1 MIRQRT
7 IKQSVQET
15 GIGLHKGEKV
25 TMTLRPAPA
34 NTGIVFR
41 RVDLEPHVDIPSR
54 ANAVGNTMLCTCLNN
69 EDGVTIQ
76 TVEHLASALA
86 GLGID
91 NIIVEVDSNEL
102 PIMDGSA
109 SPFVFLL
116 QSAGIEE
123 LNAPKQFIRI
133 KKPVRVE
140 DGDKWAELVP
150 YDGFRVDFQ
159 IDFDH
164 PVISQT
170 RQHMTMDFDSCSYVN
185 EVSRARTFGFMRDI
199 EYLQSQNLVLG
210 GSFDNAIVLDDY
222 RILNEEGLRFENEFV
237 THKVLDAI
245 GDLALAGAPIL
256 GCYRSYRGGHKLN
269 SLVLQALLA
278 DRSAFDFVEANTSHD
293 RVNQADLVAVSVPAF
308 AAVLS

>member
-41 RVDLEPHVDIPSR
+41 RIDLDPFVDIPSR
-54 ANAVGNTMLCTCLNN
+54 ADAVGNTMLCTCLNN
-69 EDGVTIQ
+69 EDGVSIH

-91 NIIVEVDSNEL
+91 NIIVEVNSNEL

-123 LNAPKQFIRI
+123 LNAPKRFIQI
-133 KKPVRVE
+133 KKPIRVE
-140 DGDKWAELVP
+140 DGDKWAELRP
-150 YDGFRVDFQ
+150 YDGFRVDFR

-170 RQHMTMDFDSCSYVN
+170 RQHMVMDFSSSSYV
-185 EVSRARTFGFMRDI
+185 EEISRARTFGFMRDL
-199 EYLQSQNLVLG
+199 EYMNANNLALG
-210 GSFDNAIVLDDY
+210 GSMENAVALDEFRVL
-222 RILNEEGLRFENEFV
+222 NPEGLRYDDEFLK
-237 THKVLDAI
+237 HKILDAV
-245 GDLALAGAPIL
+245 GDLYLGGHSIIGELNAYKTGHGLNNKLLNAMLAQQDCWEYVTYESNEEAPIR
-256 GCYRSYRGGHKLN
+256 YAEP
-269 SLVLQALLA
+269 VLA
-278 DRSAFDFVEANTSHD
+278 
-293 RVNQADLVAVSVPAF
+293 
-308 AAVLS
+308 

>member
-7 IKQSVQET
+7 IKHPVQET

-116 QSAGIEE
+116 QSA
-123 LNAPKQFIRI
+123 A
-133 KKPVRVE
+133 
-140 DGDKWAELVP
+140 AA
-150 YDGFRVDFQ
+150 GFLQLSVCD
-159 IDFDH
+159 
-164 PVISQT
+164 SQPRYKSRSPPAAST
-170 RQHMTMDFDSCSYVN
+170 YLGNYAAANHFPFFCLCCIAIQGAHWSLPHFTTVLHMQV
-185 EVSRARTFGFMRDI
+185 
-199 EYLQSQNLVLG
+199 
-210 GSFDNAIVLDDY
+210 
-222 RILNEEGLRFENEFV
+222 
-237 THKVLDAI
+237 
-245 GDLALAGAPIL
+245 
-256 GCYRSYRGGHKLN
+256 
-269 SLVLQALLA
+269 
-278 DRSAFDFVEANTSHD
+278 
-293 RVNQADLVAVSVPAF
+293 
-308 AAVLS
+308 

>member
-1 MIRQRT
+1 MIKQRT

-15 GIGLHKGEKV
+15 GIGLHKGDKV

-41 RVDLEPHVDIPSR
+41 RVDLEPYADIPAR
-54 ANAVGNTMLCTCLNN
+54 ANAVGDTMLCTCVSN
-69 EDGVTIQ
+69 EQGVTIS

-109 SPFVFLL
+109 SPFIFLL

-123 LNAPKQFIRI
+123 LNAPKRFIKI
-133 KKPVRVE
+133 TKPVRVK
-140 DGDKWAELVP
+140 DGDKWAELRP
-150 YDGFRVDFQ
+150 YDGFRVDFR

-170 RQHMTMDFDSCSYVN
+170 RQHMVLDFDSNSYVS
-185 EVSRARTFGFMRDI
+185 EVSRARTFGFMKDI
-199 EYLQSQNLVLG
+199 EYMHAHNLALG
-210 GSFDNAIVLDDY
+210 GSMENAVALDEYRVL
-222 RILNEEGLRFENEFV
+222 NPEGLRYSDEFLK
-237 THKVLDAI
+237 HKILDAI
-245 GDLALAGAPIL
+245 GDLYLGGHSIIGELVAYKTGHGLNNKLLNALLNDTKAWEFVGYDTPEEMPIRFASPIL
-256 GCYRSYRGGHKLN
+256 
-269 SLVLQALLA
+269 
-278 DRSAFDFVEANTSHD
+278 AN
-293 RVNQADLVAVSVPAF
+293 
-308 AAVLS
+308 

>member
-1 MIRQRT
+1 MIKQRT

-15 GIGLHKGEKV
+15 GIGLHKGDKV

-41 RVDLEPHVDIPSR
+41 RVDLEPYADIPAR
-54 ANAVGNTMLCTCLNN
+54 ANAVGDTMLCTCISN
-69 EDGVTIQ
+69 EQGATIS

-109 SPFVFLL
+109 SPFIFLL

-123 LNAPKQFIRI
+123 LNAAKRFI
-133 KKPVRVE
+133 KVTKPVKVK
-140 DGDKWAELVP
+140 DGDKWAELRP
-150 YDGFRVDFQ
+150 YDGFRVDFR

-170 RQHMTMDFDSCSYVN
+170 RQHMVLDFDSSSYVN
-185 EVSRARTFGFMRDI
+185 EVSRARTFGFMKDI
-199 EYLQSQNLVLG
+199 EYMHSHNLALG
-210 GSFDNAIVLDDY
+210 GSMENAVALDEYRVL
-222 RILNEEGLRFENEFV
+222 NPEGLRYSDEFLK
-237 THKVLDAI
+237 HKILDAI
-245 GDLALAGAPIL
+245 GDLYLGGHSIIGELVAYKTGHGLNNKLLNALLNDKKAWEFVSYDSPEEMPIQFASPIL
-256 GCYRSYRGGHKLN
+256 AS
-269 SLVLQALLA
+269 
-278 DRSAFDFVEANTSHD
+278 
-293 RVNQADLVAVSVPAF
+293 
-308 AAVLS
+308 

>member
-7 IKQSVQET
+7 IKHPVQET

-41 RVDLEPHVDIPSR
+41 RTDLEPFVDIPAR
-54 ANAVGNTMLCTCLNN
+54 ANAVGNTVLCTCVNN
-69 EDGVTIQ
+69 EDGVSIH

-91 NIIVEVDSNEL
+91 NIIVEVNSHEL

-109 SPFVFLL
+109 SPFIFLL

-123 LNAPKQFIRI
+123 LNAPKRFIRI

-150 YDGFRVDFQ
+150 HDGFRVDFK
-159 IDFDH
+159 IDF
-164 PVISQT
+164 VI
-170 RQHMTMDFDSCSYVN
+170 
-185 EVSRARTFGFMRDI
+185 I
-199 EYLQSQNLVLG
+199 
-210 GSFDNAIVLDDY
+210 I
-222 RILNEEGLRFENEFV
+222 FV
-237 THKVLDAI
+237 
-245 GDLALAGAPIL
+245 
-256 GCYRSYRGGHKLN
+256 YFRYS
-269 SLVLQALLA
+269 
-278 DRSAFDFVEANTSHD
+278 
-293 RVNQADLVAVSVPAF
+293 
-308 AAVLS
+308 

>member
-1 MIRQRT
+1 MINQRT

-41 RVDLEPHVDIPSR
+41 RVDLTPHVDIPAR
-54 ANAVGNTMLCTCLNN
+54 ANAVGDTMLCTCLSNT
-69 EDGVTIQ
+69 DGVSIH

-91 NIIVEVDSNEL
+91 NIIIEVDSHEL

-116 QSAGIEE
+116 QSAGIED
-123 LNAPKQFIRI
+123 LPAAKQFIKVKQPI
-133 KKPVRVE
+133 CVK
-140 DGDKWAELVP
+140 DGDKWAELRP
-150 YDGFRVDFQ
+150 FDGFKVDFK

-170 RQHMTMDFDSCSYVN
+170 RQHMVMDFDSSSYVN
-185 EVSRARTFGFMRDI
+185 EVSRARTFGFMRDL
-199 EYLQSQNLVLG
+199 EYMNAHNLALG
-210 GSFDNAIVLDDY
+210 GSMENAVALDEYRVL
-222 RILNEEGLRFENEFV
+222 NPEGLRYDDEFLKHKILDAVGDLYLCGHSIIGELHAYKTGHGLNNKLLNAMLASQDCWEFV
-237 THKVLDAI
+237 TYESAEE
-245 GDLALAGAPIL
+245 API
-256 GCYRSYRGGHKLN
+256 SFTEPV
-269 SLVLQALLA
+269 LV
-278 DRSAFDFVEANTSHD
+278 
-293 RVNQADLVAVSVPAF
+293 
-308 AAVLS
+308 

>member
-1 MIRQRT
+1 MIKQRT

-15 GIGLHKGEKV
+15 GIGLHKGDKV

-41 RVDLEPHVDIPSR
+41 RVDLEPYADIPAR
-54 ANAVGNTMLCTCLNN
+54 ANGVGDTMLCTCISN
-69 EDGVTIQ
+69 EQGVTIS

-109 SPFVFLL
+109 SPFIFLL

-123 LNAPKQFIRI
+123 LNAAKRFIKI
-133 KKPVRVE
+133 KRPVKVK
-140 DGDKWAELVP
+140 DGDKWAELRP
-150 YDGFRVDFQ
+150 YDGFRVDFR

-170 RQHMTMDFDSCSYVN
+170 RQHMVLDFDSSSYVN
-185 EVSRARTFGFMRDI
+185 EVSRARTFGFMKDL
-199 EYLQSQNLVLG
+199 EYMHAHNLALG
-210 GSFDNAIVLDDY
+210 GSMENAVALDEYRVL
-222 RILNEEGLRFENEFV
+222 NPEGLRYSDEFLK
-237 THKVLDAI
+237 HKILDAI
-245 GDLALAGAPIL
+245 GDLYL
-256 GCYRSYRGGHKLN
+256 GGHSIIGELVAYKTGHGLNNKLLN
-269 SLVLQALLA
+269 ALLNDSKA
-278 DRSAFDFVEANTSHD
+278 WEFVSYDTPEEMPIH
-293 RVNQADLVAVSVPAF
+293 F
-308 AAVLS
+308 AAPLLAN

>member
-1 MIRQRT
+1 MIKQRT
-7 IKQSVQET
+7 IKHSVQET

-41 RVDLEPHVDIPSR
+41 RVDLVPHMDIPAR
-54 ANAVGNTMLCTCLNN
+54 ANAVGDTMLCTCITNQQ
-69 EDGVTIQ
+69 GASIS

-91 NIIVEVDSNEL
+91 NIIVEVDSDEL

-123 LNAPKQFIRI
+123 LPAKKRFIRV

-140 DGDKWAELVP
+140 DGDKWAEFLP
-150 YDGFRVDFQ
+150 YDGFRVDFR

-170 RQHMTMDFDSCSYVN
+170 RQHMVLDFSSASYVD
-185 EVSRARTFGFMRDI
+185 EVSRARTFGFMKDL
-199 EYLQSQNLVLG
+199 EYMNAHNLALG
-210 GSFDNAIVLDDY
+210 GSMENAVALDEFRVL
-222 RILNEEGLRFENEFV
+222 NPEGLRYDDEFLK
-237 THKVLDAI
+237 HKILDAV
-245 GDLALAGAPIL
+245 GDIYL
-256 GCYRSYRGGHKLN
+256 GGHSIIGELKAYKSGHGLNNKLLN
-269 SLVLQALLA
+269 ALLKQT
-278 DRSAFDFVEANTSHD
+278 DSWEYISFDSDDKLPIRFIEPVMA
-293 RVNQADLVAVSVPAF
+293 
-308 AAVLS
+308 

>member
-140 DGDKWAELVP
+140 EGDKWAELVP

-185 EVSRARTFGFMRDI
+185 EVSRARTFGFMRDL
-199 EYLQSQNLVLG
+199 EYMNANNLALG
-210 GSFDNAIVLDDY
+210 GSMENAVQQSTPMDPPRLQHKTPMVPQWQTPWPNMTNPGKWVPRGTTTITTQWPIRTPVPP
-222 RILNEEGLRFENEFV
+222 V
-237 THKVLDAI
+237 TTVKSPPRLLLEVA
-245 GDLALAGAPIL
+245 
-256 GCYRSYRGGHKLN
+256 S
-269 SLVLQALLA
+269 ALLQ
-278 DRSAFDFVEANTSHD
+278 SF
-293 RVNQADLVAVSVPAF
+293 
-308 AAVLS
+308 

>member
-7 IKQSVQET
+7 IKHPVQET

-41 RVDLEPHVDIPSR
+41 RTDLEPFVDIPAR
-54 ANAVGNTMLCTCLNN
+54 ANAVGNTVLCTCVNN
-69 EDGVTIQ
+69 EDGVSVH

-91 NIIVEVDSNEL
+91 NIIIEVDSNEL

-109 SPFVFLL
+109 SPFIFLL

-123 LNAPKQFIRI
+123 LNAPKRFIRI

-150 YDGFRVDFQ
+150 HDGFRVDFK

-170 RQHMTMDFDSCSYVN
+170 RQHMVLDFDSVSYVN
-185 EVSRARTFGFMRDI
+185 EVSRARTFGFMRDV
-199 EYLQSQNLVLG
+199 EYMNANNLALG
-210 GSFDNAIVLDDY
+210 ASMENAVALDEF
-222 RILNEEGLRFENEFV
+222 RILNPEGLRYDDEFLKHKILDAVGDLYLGGHSIIGELRAFKTGHGLNNKLLNQVLAMEDAWEFV
-237 THKVLDAI
+237 TYENQEELPIRYAEPVLA
-245 GDLALAGAPIL
+245 
-256 GCYRSYRGGHKLN
+256 
-269 SLVLQALLA
+269 
-278 DRSAFDFVEANTSHD
+278 
-293 RVNQADLVAVSVPAF
+293 
-308 AAVLS
+308 

>member
-7 IKQSVQET
+7 IKNPVQET

-41 RVDLEPHVDIPSR
+41 RIDLDPFVDIPAR
-54 ANAVGNTMLCTCLNN
+54 ADAVGDTVLCTCVNN
-69 EDGVTIQ
+69 EDGVSIH

-91 NIIVEVDSNEL
+91 NIIVEVNSHEL

-109 SPFVFLL
+109 SPFIFLL

-123 LNAPKQFIRI
+123 LNAPKRFIRI

-150 YDGFRVDFQ
+150 HDGFRVDFK

-170 RQHMTMDFDSCSYVN
+170 RQHMVMDFDSCSYVS
-185 EVSRARTFGFMRDI
+185 EVSRARTFGFMRDV
-199 EYLQSQNLVLG
+199 EYMNANNLALGASMENAVALDEFRVL
-210 GSFDNAIVLDDY
+210 NP
-222 RILNEEGLRFENEFV
+222 EGLRYDDEFLK
-237 THKVLDAI
+237 HKVLDAV
-245 GDLALAGAPIL
+245 GDLYL
-256 GCYRSYRGGHKLN
+256 GGHSIIGELRAFKTGHGLNNKLLN
-269 SLVLQALLA
+269 QVLKTQDAWEFITYENPEEMPIRYAEPVLA
-278 DRSAFDFVEANTSHD
+278 
-293 RVNQADLVAVSVPAF
+293 
-308 AAVLS
+308 